1 MQRQNKQ
8 ERWNLSIFLGW
19 SKNCHEGRSLCEWS
33 TLRYPTPANIWLA
46 GKSLILDK
54 KLILPNRTG
63 VGCNFHN
70 IDICT
75 YNQEY
80 LSLAGLFSRVY
91 YFSVFR
97 RLSAKLWTAVALK
110 NRQETRLKK
119 ACHRRAL
126 AVFVVSFGDGSEKV
140 Y

>member
-1 MQRQNKQ
+1 MKVGVYASGAPYGTP
-8 ERWNLSIFLGW
+8 LSCKYLASRKKLDT
-19 SKNCHEGRSLCEWS
+19 SK
-33 TLRYPTPANIWLA
+33 
-46 GKSLILDK
+46 KSLFYH
-54 KLILPNRTG
+54 RTG
-63 VGCNFHN
+63 IGCNFHN

-91 YFSVFR
+91 YFNVFR
-97 RLSAKLWTAVALK
+97 RLSEKLWTALALK

-119 ACHRRAL
+119 ACHRQAL
-126 AVFVVSFGDGSEKV
+126 AVFVGSFGDGSEKV